1 MSEDQIRSIGD
12 DWNAFITSG
21 DIDNIVALYA
31 DDAQFLIPGRPAIVG
46 KDAIRSAWEGLLA
59 MPGFGLVLT
68 PQEVIVDGD
77 LAMDRGTYRLSAT
90 PPEGTF
96 VDTGKYLVAWQ
107 RTADGWRARADM
119 INSDSAPG

>member
-1 MSEDQIRSIGD
+1 MSEDQIRSIGN
-12 DWNAFITSG
+12 DWNEFINIG
-21 DIDNIVALYA
+21 DIDSIVALYA
-31 DDAQFLIPGRPAIVG
+31 EDGQFLIPGRPAIVG
-46 KDAIRSAWEGLLA
+46 TDAIRSAWQGLLA

-68 PQEVIVDGD
+68 PEEVIVDGT

-90 PPEGTF
+90 PPEGDF

-107 RTADGWRARADM
+107 RTAAGWRVRADM